1 MPDAEI
7 EVIRQILSA
16 NPRPAELIERRKRLD
31 ALGGQYPR
39 PTDVR
44 LEAAD
49 ANGVPGEWSMT
60 PEADPANVI
69 LYLHGGGYTTGSL
82 KSHRHMVAQA
92 GRKARA
98 RTIALDYRLAP
109 QHPFPAAAGSAGP
122 RPPFLL
128 SPRFPPAPRAPR
140 AGGARGR

>member
-7 EVIRQILSA
+7 EVIRQFLLA
-16 NPRPAELIERRKRLD
+16 NPRPGELSERRKRLH
-31 ALGGQYPR
+31 ALGVQYPL

-44 LEAAD
+44 LEAAE
-49 ANGVPGEWSMT
+49 ANGVPAEWTMT
-60 PEADPANVI
+60 PEANPVNVI

-92 GRKARA
+92 GREARA

-109 QHPFPAAAGSAGP
+109 PHPFPAGG
-122 RPPFLL
+122 
-128 SPRFPPAPRAPR
+128 
-140 AGGARGR
+140 GGARARALLPLLR

>member
-16 NPRPAELIERRKRLD
+16 NPRPAELVERRQRLD
-31 ALGGQYPR
+31 ALGGQYPL

-60 PEADPANVI
+60 PAADPANVI

-92 GRKARA
+92 GREARA
-98 RTIALDYRLAP
+98 RLSARARASFPGGGGRLRRRLSLPAVARFRSEPYR
-109 QHPFPAAAGSAGP
+109 
-122 RPPFLL
+122 R
-128 SPRFPPAPRAPR
+128 RR
-140 AGGARGR
+140 